1 MSQRNSFDLQR
12 FVVAQAPAFD
22 AALKELR
29 SGRKQTHWM
38 WFVFPQMRGL
48 GHSSLAEFYGI
59 ASLDEARTYL
69 AHELLGMRLVQCTET
84 VLHTQASSLY
94 AIFGSPDDMKFKS
107 CMTLFSVA
115 ADEPDNLF
123 LEALQRWCDGSLD
136 ERTLALISR

>member
-22 AALKELR
+22 AALKELQ

-48 GHSSLAEFYGI
+48 GHSSQAEFYGI
-59 ASLDEARTYL
+59 ASLDEARAYL

-84 VLHTQASSLY
+84 VLHTEASSLY
-94 AIFGSPDDMKFKS
+94 ALFGSPDDMKFKS

-136 ERTLALISR
+136 ERTLALISN